1 MMVSSIATKERQV
14 QLDLLLS
21 KNPHYQLSPEEL
33 VRRTLQ
39 SGEGELS
46 DTGALIVNTG
56 AFTGRSPKD
65 KFIVKDNITTDTVDW
80 NNFNIPIS
88 TEHFRKIYEGM
99 VEYLES
105 IPELYVRDCYACAD
119 PRYRLKIR
127 VINEKPWDTAD

>member
-65 KFIVKDNITTDTVDW
+65 KFIVKDNITTDT
-80 NNFNIPIS
+80 
-88 TEHFRKIYEGM
+88 
-99 VEYLES
+99 
-105 IPELYVRDCYACAD
+105 AD
-119 PRYRLKIR
+119 
-127 VINEKPWDTAD
+127 

>member
-56 AFTGRSPKD
+56 AFTGRSEIYFVGAWVTHRVLQERTWFDRMK
-65 KFIVKDNITTDTVDW
+65 
-80 NNFNIPIS
+80 NFGLP
-88 TEHFRKIYEGM
+88 FF
-99 VEYLES
+99 
-105 IPELYVRDCYACAD
+105 A
-119 PRYRLKIR
+119 
-127 VINEKPWDTAD
+127 